1 MKNMFYAI
9 ALVIFLQS
17 TLYLDNCSAQWALDT
32 VGLGY
37 KTQQSLAVSGNN
49 IYAGT
54 MNNGVYLSTNNG
66 TSWSQTSLNNQY
78 IYSLAVNGSNV
89 YAGTYGNGVFLSTN
103 NGTTWTQ
110 TTLINKYVPS
120 LLVVG
125 TYIYAGVYYDGVY
138 LSTNNG
144 ATWTQTTLN
153 NRDVYSLA
161 YSGTTLFAGTFLNGV
176 YVSANN
182 GSTWTQTTLNNQSI
196 QSLFVNGTNI
206 FAGTYYSAGIYLST
220 NNGVSWTPSSISGRS
235 FYSFAASGN
244 TIFAGSDGY
253 GVYTSVNNGANWIQ
267 RNEGFIGGPRVFGLC
282 ILNGYIFAG
291 TDYNLFRRPVSEL
304 IGIKTISEHV
314 PTQFSLGQNYPNP
327 FNPNTV
333 IRFQLSVVG
342 MVSLKVYDATGREVL
357 TLVNESLKPGTYET
371 SFNGSLLN
379 SGVYFY
385 KLITDG
391 FSETKRMLLI
401 K

>member
-1 MKNMFYAI
+1 MKNKIYAI
-9 ALVIFLQS
+9 ILAIIIQS
-17 TLYLDNCSAQWALDT
+17 TLYLENSSAQWAIDT

-37 KTQQSLAVSGNN
+37 LAQQSLAVSGNN

-54 MNNGVYLSTNNG
+54 INYGVFLSTNNG
-66 TSWSQTSLNNQY
+66 SSWSQTSLNNQF

-89 YAGTYGNGVFLSTN
+89 FAGTYGNGVYKSTN

-110 TTLINKYVPS
+110 TTLTGKYVPS

-125 TYIYAGVYYDGVY
+125 TSIYAGVYYDGLYV
-138 LSTNNG
+138 STNNG
-144 ATWTQTTLN
+144 TTWTQTSLNSGDVYSLAVSGSTLFAGKSLTGVYISANGGSSWTQTTLN
-153 NRDVYSLA
+153 NH
-161 YSGTTLFAGTFLNGV
+161 
-176 YVSANN
+176 
-182 GSTWTQTTLNNQSI
+182 SI

-206 FAGTYYSAGIYLST
+206 FAGTYSSAGIYLST
-220 NNGVSWTPSSISGRS
+220 DNGSSWTASTIPNRS

-253 GVYTSVNNGANWIQ
+253 GVYTTTNNGANWIQ
-267 RNEGFIGGPRVFGLC
+267 RNEGFPGNLRVFGLC

-291 TDYNLFRRPVSEL
+291 SDYNLFRRPLSEI
-304 IGIKTISEHV
+304 IGIKPISEQV
-314 PTQFSLGQNYPNP
+314 PSHYALEQNYPNP
-327 FNPNTV
+327 FNPATT
-333 IRFQLSVVG
+333 IKFA
-342 MVSLKVYDATGREVL
+342 VSKLGDVKLVVYDVKGSEIQ

-371 SFNGSLLN
+371 SFDGSAQN

-385 KLITDG
+385 KLIIDG
-391 FSETKRMLLI
+391 FTETKRMLLI